1 MLGLVA
7 TEIRR
12 ASPNIPH
19 PFDTL
24 PGAGIL
30 IPVIKSPNQEMTVSE
45 GDLPRKW
52 PSREALHG
60 HTLHSSLCAFLLQ
73 QALQW
78 VLGDI
83 NKWYHPIL
91 SPWKCIA

>member
-7 TEIRR
+7 TEIRV
-12 ASPNIPH
+12 SPKIPH

-30 IPVIKSPNQEMTVSE
+30 IPVMKCPSQEVTVSE

-52 PSREALHG
+52 PSREAAHARSPG
-60 HTLHSSLCAFLLQ
+60 TSLCAFLLQ
-73 QALQW
+73 QA
-78 VLGDI
+78 
-83 NKWYHPIL
+83 
-91 SPWKCIA
+91 PW